1 MNQRRKRGQQKIE
14 RRRRKIRPASRL
26 DSFYDELKKI
36 HQEHFCDW
44 RFGQLCSNF
53 FGWLASEKKV
63 DLFFPEEEQMIK
75 YIREFAGIKEDQ
87 SRKRHRN
94 RDKLFI
100 RFWRT
105 NKQRSNKQTY
115 I

>member
-36 HQEHFCDW
+36 HKEHFCDW

-63 DLFFPEEEQMIK
+63 DLFFPEEDEMV
-75 YIREFAGIKEDQ
+75 ELFKEYANSNSMWYQGWD
-87 SRKRHRN
+87 
-94 RDKLFI
+94 LL
-100 RFWRT
+100 
-105 NKQRSNKQTY
+105 NKQFFMILIQES
-115 I
+115 